1 MASGLPVVLADGAG
15 QIAREAASSGAGIRV
30 PVGDPESLAEAL
42 DLLLADS
49 RRRRA
54 MGEAARNYVEARL
67 SWDVITEQ
75 RRAVY
80 EEAVD
85 VAHTRRCRR
94 HRNSS

>member
-1 MASGLPVVLADGAG
+1 
-15 QIAREAASSGAGIRV
+15 V

-42 DLLLADS
+42 DLLLSDS
-49 RRRRA
+49 RRRGA

-85 VAHTRRCRR
+85 VAHTRRGRR